1 MLVFVGV
8 VFFVARPTV
17 AAFAADDVVER
28 VVVFVRVRELAAVI
42 SRVPESVRLVKQSH
56 HDTRNS
62 IFDQTEACHARI
74 EPL

>member
-1 MLVFVGV
+1 VGV
-8 VFFVARPTV
+8 VFLVARPAV
-17 AAFAADDVVER
+17 AAFAADDVVDR

-42 SRVPESVRLVKQSH
+42 SRVPESESLVKQLH

-62 IFDQTEACHARI
+62 IFAGNRLCHARH